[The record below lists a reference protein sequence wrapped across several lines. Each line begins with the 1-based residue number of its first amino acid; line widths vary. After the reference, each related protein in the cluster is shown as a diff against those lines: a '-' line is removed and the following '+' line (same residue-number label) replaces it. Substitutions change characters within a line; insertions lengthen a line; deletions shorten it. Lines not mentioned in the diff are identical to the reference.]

1 LELDERQRLINA
13 QGFLIDENG
22 SLIDR
27 QGKVRFDWRQF
38 TSHGGLIPKLYNYQG
53 KTFEIHEVMGVFDRD
68 AQDGIKFVRGK
79 DESGRDVAV
88 DKAGYM
94 VNNKGYI
101 VNKEGSIC
109 TR

>member
-1 LELDERQRLINA
+1 
-13 QGFLIDENG
+13 
-22 SLIDR
+22 
-27 QGKVRFDWRQF
+27 
-38 TSHGGLIPKLYNYQG
+38 
-53 KTFEIHEVMGVFDRD
+53 MGVFDRD